1 MGKPRGQGRYAALR
15 LAVAGLRTVQLSI
28 LLAVMQLACCACA
41 LALDPSLDISQYA
54 HTSWKVRDGFT
65 KGVITSLAQTPDGYV
80 WLGTESGLL
89 RFDGVRPVQWQ
100 PPAGQQLPGSL
111 ITILLAARDGTL
123 WIGTF
128 SGLASW
134 KDGKLRTIPELAGQS
149 VTSILETHDG
159 TVWIG
164 IYAESG
170 GGVCYIRSGVVR
182 CEHESDKFGT
192 GVMAL
197 YEDSNGTLWLGL
209 RNGLL
214 RWKPGSP
221 QFFSIPEDPF
231 GVTSFLEDAQRQLLF
246 SSSAG
251 IRRLVDDRVEPYPSS
266 GSVHHWQVTRMFR
279 DHDGGIW
286 VGTAEHGLVH
296 IREQGEIDVFSIA
309 DGLSG
314 DYVTRFLEDREG
326 SIWVA
331 TFDGVDRF
339 RAYTIPTISTNQGL
353 STATALSV
361 LASKDGSVWIG
372 TVSALNQ
379 AKSGQISLF
388 GSRGGTKKSDGKL
401 NGRPPT
407 SLFQDNGGR
416 IWVTTSAGI
425 SGDLG
430 YLQDDR
436 FIPIRGF
443 PGGTVRSITEVP
455 SGHLWLASQQSG
467 LIHVYEGRVMQQIPW
482 AGLGHRGFA
491 QVLAADPSQRGLWL
505 GFQKGGVAYFADG
518 AIRASYS
525 TENGLGQ
532 GRVSDLRFG
541 TRGALWAA
549 TATGLSRIK
558 DGHVTTLT
566 STNGL
571 PCDQVVATIEDNDH
585 SMWLYLACGLVHI
598 TRAELDAWVTDPS
611 RLVSTK
617 LFDSYDG
624 VRTHSAAG
632 GFSPLMTKSADGK
645 IWFLPW
651 DGVSVI
657 DPRHLPFNN
666 IPPPVHI
673 EKITADDKSYP
684 LSNGVHLPAQIRN
697 LDIDYTALSLVVPE
711 KVRFRV
717 KLEGQDKDWRELV
730 NVRHV
735 DYTNLPPKHY
745 WFRVLAC
752 NNSGVWNEE
761 GATLDFVIPPAW
773 YQTKWFLAACVAA
786 FLAMVWGIHELRLW
800 RLAHQFN
807 MTLEA
812 RVNERTRIARELHD
826 TLLQSFQG
834 LMLHFQS
841 GIDLLPGRPAE
852 ARKTLETAIDRAD
865 QAIAEGRDAVQGLR
879 ASTVETNDLACA
891 VRTLGEELRAEGTNA
906 NSALFEMEVEGTPR
920 NLHPIM
926 RDEVYRVAGEALR
939 NAFRHARAQRI
950 EVEILYGER
959 SFRLRIRDDGK
970 GIDPKLLSG
979 DGPAGHY
986 GLHGMRERA
995 KLVGGR
1001 LAVWSKLDSGTE
1013 VELSIPASTAYAKAV
1028 RHRSWLSEKLAG
1040 QRTDFKETDVKE
1052 TKTKS

>member
-1 MGKPRGQGRYAALR
+1 MGIASRRVQRFLALR
-15 LAVAGLRTVQLSI
+15 IVLAGM
-28 LLAVMQLACCACA
+28 LLACRCTF
-41 LALDPSLDISQYA
+41 ALDPTLNISQYA

-100 PPAGQQLPGSL
+100 PPAGQELPGSL
-111 ITILLAARDGTL
+111 ITFLLAAHDGTL

-134 KDGKLRTIPELAGQS
+134 KDGKLRTVPELAGQS

-182 CEHESDKFGT
+182 CEHESEKFGT

-197 YEDSNGTLWLGL
+197 YEDSKGTLWLGL

-231 GVTSFLEDAQRQLLF
+231 GVTSFLEDAQGQLLF
-246 SSSAG
+246 SSYAG
-251 IRRLVDDRVEPYPSS
+251 IRRLVDGRVEPYPSS
-266 GSVHHWQVTRMFR
+266 GSVYHWQVTRMFR

-286 VGTAEHGLVH
+286 VGTAEHGIVH
-296 IREQGEIDVFSIA
+296 MREQEKMDVFSPT

-353 STATALSV
+353 SSATALSV

-379 AKSGQISLF
+379 SKSGQISLF

-407 SLFQDNGGR
+407 SLFQDSGGR
-416 IWVTTSAGI
+416 IWVTTNAET
-425 SGDLG
+425 SGELG

-443 PGGTVRSITEVP
+443 PGGTVRSIAEVP

-482 AGLGHRGFA
+482 AGLGNRGFA

-518 AIRASYS
+518 GIRASYS
-525 TENGLGQ
+525 PENGLGQ

-549 TATGLSRIK
+549 TETGLSCTK

-566 STNGL
+566 SKNGL

-585 SMWLYLACGLVHI
+585 SMWLYLACGLVRI
-598 TRAELDAWVTDPS
+598 TQAELDAWVTDPG

-657 DPRHLPFNN
+657 DPHHLPFNK

-673 EKITADDKSYP
+673 EQIVADRKTYDTGSDRNGNLRLPP
-684 LSNGVHLPAQIRN
+684 LIRD
-697 LDIDYTALSLVVPE
+697 LEIDYTALSLVAPE
-711 KVRFRV
+711 KVRFRY
-717 KLEGQDKDWRELV
+717 KLEGLDRDWQAVGNR
-730 NVRHV
+730 RQAY
-735 DYTNLPPKHY
+735 YTNLAPRHY
-745 WFRVLAC
+745 RFRVAAC
-752 NNSGVWNEE
+752 NNSGVWNEA
-761 GATLDFVIPPAW
+761 GAFLDFSVAPAY
-773 YQTKWFLAACVAA
+773 YQTWWFRSLCVAA
-786 FLAMVWGIHELRLW
+786 FLGTLAAAYQLRV
-800 RLAHQFN
+800 RQVASQFH
-807 MTLEA
+807 MRMEE
-812 RVNERTRIARELHD
+812 RVNERTRIARDLHD
-826 TLLQSFQG
+826 TLLQNVQG
-834 LMLHFQS
+834 LILKVDAVTKHMPPE
-841 GIDLLPGRPAE
+841 DPA
-852 ARKTLETAIDRAD
+852 RQAIQDALDHAD
-865 QAIAEGRDAVQGLR
+865 QVLAEGRDRVRHLR
-879 ASTVETNDLACA
+879 GTAGSLGDLPAALQRVAEESTPN
-891 VRTLGEELRAEGTNA
+891 RAA
-906 NSALFEMEVEGTPR
+906 ALKTIVEGNVR
-920 NLHPIM
+920 ELHPLVLEESYSIG
-926 RDEVYRVAGEALR
+926 REALL
-939 NAFRHARAQRI
+939 NAFAHSAALHI
-950 EVEILYGER
+950 ELEITYDSR
-959 SFRLRIRDDGK
+959 QFRLRVRDDGR
-970 GIDPKLLSG
+970 GIDPGILEKG
-979 DGPAGHY
+979 GRDDHW
-986 GLHGMRERA
+986 GLQGMRERA
-995 KLVGGR
+995 VRIGAQLE
-1001 LAVWSKLDSGTE
+1001 LWSNPGTGTE
-1013 VELSIPASTAYAKAV
+1013 IELTVPAATAYRSGRAK
-1028 RHRSWLSEKLAG
+1028 H
-1040 QRTDFKETDVKE
+1040 
-1052 TKTKS
+1052 KSG

>member
-1 MGKPRGQGRYAALR
+1 MGIVSRRVQRFLALR
-15 LAVAGLRTVQLSI
+15 IALAGM
-28 LLAVMQLACCACA
+28 LLACRCTF
-41 LALDPSLDISQYA
+41 ALDPTLNIGQYA

-65 KGVITSLAQTPDGYV
+65 KGVITSLEQTPDGYV

-111 ITILLAARDGTL
+111 ITFLLAAHDGTL

-182 CEHESDKFGT
+182 CEHESAKFGT

-197 YEDSNGTLWLGL
+197 YEDSKGTLWLGL

-221 QFFSIPEDPF
+221 QFFSIPEDSF
-231 GVTSFLEDAQRQLLF
+231 GVTSFLEDAQGQLLF

-251 IRRLVDDRVEPYPSS
+251 IRRLVDGRVEPYPSS
-266 GSVHHWQVTRMFR
+266 GSVYHWGVTRMFR

-296 IREQGEIDVFSIA
+296 IREQGEMDVFSNA

-326 SIWVA
+326 NIWVA
-331 TFDGVDRF
+331 TWDGVDRF

-353 STATALSV
+353 SSATALSV

-379 AKSGQISLF
+379 SKSGQISLF

-401 NGRPPT
+401 NGKPPT
-407 SLFQDNGGR
+407 SLFQDSGGR
-416 IWVTTSAGI
+416 IWVATSAA
-425 SGDLG
+425 SGELG
-430 YLQDDR
+430 YLRDDR

-443 PGGTVRSITEVP
+443 PGGTVRSIAEVP
-455 SGHLWLASQQSG
+455 SGHLWLASQQFG
-467 LIHVYEGRVMQQIPW
+467 LIHVYEGRVLQQIPW
-482 AGLGHRGFA
+482 AGLGHGGFA
-491 QVLAADPSQRGLWL
+491 QVLVADPSQRGLWL

-518 AIRASYS
+518 ALRASYS
-525 TENGLGQ
+525 AENGLGQ

-541 TRGALWAA
+541 TQGALWAA

-585 SMWLYLACGLVHI
+585 SMWLYLACGLVRI
-598 TRAELDAWVTDPS
+598 TQAELDAWVTDPG

-657 DPRHLPFNN
+657 DPHHLTFNK

-673 EKITADDKSYP
+673 EQIVADRKTYWQNLSGDASSSHPRLPP
-684 LSNGVHLPAQIRN
+684 LVRDLR
-697 LDIDYTALSLVVPE
+697 IDYTALSFVAPE
-711 KVRFRV
+711 KVLFRYKLEGMDRDWQDVGNRRQAFYNNLPPRNYRFRV
-717 KLEGQDKDWRELV
+717 M
-730 NVRHV
+730 
-735 DYTNLPPKHY
+735 
-745 WFRVLAC
+745 AC
-752 NNSGVWNEE
+752 NNSGVWNEA
-761 GATLDFVIPPAW
+761 GTFLDFSIAPA
-773 YQTKWFLAACVAA
+773 YHQTTWFRVSCAAA
-786 FLAMVWGIHELRLW
+786 FLALLWALYQLRL
-800 RLAHQFN
+800 RQLAYQFN
-807 MTLEA
+807 MRLEE
-812 RVNERTRIARELHD
+812 RVSERTRIARDLHD

-834 LMLHFQS
+834 LMLHFQT
-841 GIDLLPGRPAE
+841 GIDQLPGRPAE
-852 ARKTLETAIDRAD
+852 ARKTLETALDRAD

-879 ASTVETNDLACA
+879 TSTVETNDLASA
-891 VRTLGEELRAEGTNA
+891 IRTLGEELRAEGTNQ
-906 NSALFEMEVEGTPR
+906 NSVLFEMEVEGTPR
-920 NLHPIM
+920 NLHPIL
-926 RDEVYRVAGEALR
+926 RDEVYRIAGEALR

-959 SFRLRIRDDGK
+959 WLRLRVRDDGK

-1013 VELSIPASTAYAKAV
+1013 VELSIPASTVYAKPA
-1028 RHRSWLSEKLAG
+1028 RHRSWLSEKLSG
-1040 QRTDFKETDVKE
+1040 KGMNGDV
-1052 TKTKS
+1052 